1 MFTARIIY
9 PELQERI
16 IEVQSVMKEL
26 YDGWNTSNKT
36 VRIRLKIDDNSDE
49 LVDEGEVYI
58 MNENGKTVAS
68 YILGQRMQES
78 NN

>member
-16 IEVQSVMKEL
+16 IEVRSVMKEL
-26 YDGWNTSNKT
+26 YDGWNTSYKT
-36 VRIRLKIDDNSDE
+36 VRIRLKIDDNFDE

-68 YILGQRMQES
+68 YILGQRIQETPK
-78 NN
+78 

>member
-16 IEVQSVMKEL
+16 IEVHSVMKEL

>member
-16 IEVQSVMKEL
+16 IEVHSVMKEL

-68 YILGQRMQES
+68 YILGQRVQETS
-78 NN
+78 K

>member
-16 IEVQSVMKEL
+16 VEVRSVMKEQ

-36 VRIRLKIDDNSDE
+36 VRIRLEIDDNSDE

-68 YILGQRMQES
+68 YILGQRVQETS
-78 NN
+78 K